1 MKKFYLIA
9 ALSLMGLTPAW
20 AQSKF
25 DLGGRSVISHYR
37 IYQQDPANALPAID
51 SPVDFAMASRAG
63 ARVAVYVTLNPGA
76 TAADLE
82 ARGFEILVDL
92 DDIVLA
98 NGTMDD
104 IIALEECDFVKALSF
119 GEKRSVLLD
128 QARIGTG
135 VDEVHDGSGIPSTY
149 KGAGVI
155 AGIFDSG
162 CDPNHINFSD
172 ANGDTRIGSFWH
184 FNSYNGSFNLYSTPE
199 RIATFTTDNS
209 SSEHGTH
216 TTGIMA
222 GSYNKRGGQVA
233 VMSASGS
240 ATVGARFTNPYYGMA
255 PEATIAMACGD
266 LYDANI
272 TTSVSKIIEYA
283 EAQGKPAVINLS
295 LGSIIGPHD
304 GTDATTQAL
313 NRLGE
318 RAIICI
324 ASGNDADMKCSIAKT
339 FSASETSV
347 STFFVG
353 ADGVA
358 SCSGTIEIYSDSS
371 TPFTI
376 TPVVYDRANGK
387 EIFSYDIAG
396 GSEQTVTLTTSNYG
410 NASYI
415 HDTAFD
421 RAFSSSSVKITTSL
435 NAGTNKRYSVR
446 MEPSL
451 TNSKVNNGSNNYVF
465 GFKVSGKA
473 GQIIHIVARTENG
486 HFDSLGAAG
495 YTDGNGDFSI
505 SSMACFSNNIVVGS
519 WNSRLSVPC
528 IYTGSGGVLDYTD
541 VGDYHVG
548 DVSPFSSYGTLASG
562 RKLPDICAP
571 GCFVISSINKY
582 YYDAMLK
589 KDATAAYYLSANQ
602 TAGGRENHW
611 EYAQGTSMACPVVSG
626 IVALMLQFDPTL
638 TVDEVRDLI
647 VRNATV
653 DEYVTSSVQ
662 WGAGKINA
670 IDCMMDLA
678 SQGVNDVLVN
688 RESGILATAIG
699 ENLYDIT
706 VPGARNVNVAV
717 YSTTGQLVATAAAA
731 GQSVELSTAALG
743 RGIYVLNANGQY
755 STKIVVR

>member
-1 MKKFYLIA
+1 MKKLYLLA
-9 ALSLMGLTPAW
+9 ALALIGASPAW

-25 DLGGRSVISHYR
+25 DLGGRSVISQYR
-37 IYQQDPANALPAID
+37 IYQQDPANALPVID
-51 SPVDFAMASRAG
+51 SPVDFEMASRAG
-63 ARVAVYVTLNPGA
+63 ARVAVYVTLNAGA

-119 GEKRSVLLD
+119 GEKRGVLLD
-128 QARIGTG
+128 QVRIATG
-135 VDEVHDGSGIPSTY
+135 VDEIHEGSGIPSTY
-149 KGAGVI
+149 KGAGVV
-155 AGIFDSG
+155 AGIFDTG
-162 CDPNHINFSD
+162 CDPNHINFTD
-172 ANGDTRIGSFWH
+172 ANGDTRVGSLWH
-184 FNSYNGSFNLYSTPE
+184 FNSYDGSYNFYGTPE
-199 RIATFTTDNS
+199 SIATFKTDDTS
-209 SSEHGTH
+209 MEHGTH

-233 VMSASGS
+233 ILGTSGS

-266 LYDANI
+266 LYDPNI

-283 EAQGKPAVINLS
+283 EAQGMPVVVNLS
-295 LGSIIGPHD
+295 IGSVVGPHD
-304 GTDATTQAL
+304 GSDALSQTL

-318 RAIICI
+318 RGIICI
-324 ASGNDADMKCSIAKT
+324 ASGNDGDAQRSLAKT
-339 FSASETSV
+339 FTAAETSIA
-347 STFFVG
+347 TLFVG
-353 ADGVA
+353 EDGVA
-358 SCSGTIEIYSDSS
+358 TCSGTIEIYSDSS
-371 TPFTI
+371 TPFTL
-376 TPVVYDRANGK
+376 TPVVYDRVTGK
-387 EIFSYDIAG
+387 EIFTYDIAG
-396 GSEQTVTLTTSNYG
+396 GSEQTVVISTSNYS
-410 NASYI
+410 NSSYI

-421 RAFSSSSVKITTSL
+421 RAFSSSSVRITTSL

-465 GFKVSGKA
+465 GFKISGSTD
-473 GQIIHIVARTENG
+473 QLIHVTAKSENG

-495 YTDGNGDFSI
+495 YTDGTGDFSI
-505 SSMACFSNNIVVGS
+505 NAMACFDNCIVVGS
-519 WNSRLSVPC
+519 WNSRLTVPC

-541 VGDYHVG
+541 VDGYHVG
-548 DVSPFSSYGTLASG
+548 DVSPFSSYGTLING

-582 YYDAMLK
+582 YYDALLK
-589 KDATAAYYLSANQ
+589 KDATAAYYLSVNQ

-611 EYAQGTSMACPVVSG
+611 QYSQGTSMACPVVSG
-626 IVALMLQFDPTL
+626 IVALLLQYDPTL
-638 TVDEVRDLI
+638 TVDDIRDLI

-653 DEYVTSSVQ
+653 DDFVTTAQ

-678 SQGVNDVLVN
+678 SQGVNDVVVG

-717 YSTTGQLVATAAAA
+717 YSTTGQLVATAAAE
-731 GQSVELSTAALG
+731 GQSVELSTAALAKG
-743 RGIYVLNANGQY
+743 VYVLNANGAY